1 MITEIS
7 RYVCEAAF
15 FGLYVFFCLTLLKP
29 RFSRTVCV
37 PVYTAIILCSCT
49 AAAILTLNGKGMAAL
64 TLLPLIAYLPFS
76 VCAFVLS
83 EGGISEGLAAF
94 SMAALASL
102 AASRIRM
109 VFLMTTDF
117 IPAKISALVEIA
129 LVLLL
134 AVFGADVA
142 LRYLRKPFRTCMSGS
157 NLSERR
163 NFSLLLPTAAFFLMI
178 FINFNS
184 GDVVSDIAV
193 LITVITALA
202 FFILASRLLIY
213 SAKIAEANA
222 REKFLAESLEQQKK
236 SFDSLLQSVDAGR
249 FYRHDMRHHLNVLS
263 GMARRDNSSE
273 IVDYIESL
281 NVTVEAASPALIC
294 KNPAVNALLADY
306 ITRAEKLSCRVKISA
321 NVPEEL
327 PFELP
332 DICVIFANALENALN
347 ACEKCPE
354 DKRYIDLLAEYSD
367 DSKLKIS
374 VKNSCAEAVE
384 LDGEGLPV
392 IKPRDDGHGLGL
404 RSVKKTVEKYDGF
417 ICCKYEN
424 GEFHFCA
431 EIFRAIPDSG
441 AVSSNLERNSGLIQK
456 SSKAVTAALALVI
469 CALGILN
476 FSPDT
481 AAALS
486 DVFPIRLKTL
496 SYGWGNNRLN
506 VRYPEF
512 TEENDVNSNAAEI
525 ANIANNAARDFVAEA
540 QGIFREYAMQKY
552 EGSVALDAGYRVYID
567 DNALLSAR
575 FFGTLNAGGSA
586 DFSRC
591 IVIDKVAGEQLSL
604 GDLFPGDFDYIAEIS
619 AEVLRQME
627 FRVEYQDAS
636 YFIPGGI
643 WSDDECFKEISPEQE
658 FFIDANG
665 QLVIVFDEYTVAA
678 GSEGSPEFVMPAEL
692 FAW

>member
-1 MITEIS
+1 MITEIT
-7 RYVCEAAF
+7 RYVSEAVF

-37 PVYTAIILCSCT
+37 PVYAAVILCSCG
-49 AAAILTLNGKGMAAL
+49 AAAALTLVGKGMAAL
-64 TLLPLIAYLPFS
+64 TLISLIAYLPFS
-76 VCAFVLS
+76 ICAFFLS

-94 SMAALASL
+94 SLSALASL

-109 VFLMTTDF
+109 FLPMTTLF
-117 IPAKISALVEIA
+117 IPAHITAVIETV

-134 AVFGADVA
+134 AIGGGDVA
-142 LRYLRKPFRTCMSGS
+142 LRYLRDPFRTCMEFA
-157 NLSERR
+157 ERR
-163 NFSLLLPTAAFFLMI
+163 HLSLLLPTAAFFLMI

-184 GDVVSDIAV
+184 TDSDIAV
-193 LITVITALA
+193 LITVITALV
-202 FFILASRLLIY
+202 FFIIASRLLIY
-213 SAKIAEANA
+213 SAKIAEADA
-222 REKFLAESLEQQKK
+222 REKLLAESLEQQKK
-236 SFDSLLQSVDAGR
+236 SFDRLLQSVDAGR

-281 NVTVEAASPALIC
+281 NISSEESAPELIC
-294 KNPAVNALLADY
+294 KNPAINAMLSDY
-306 ITRAEKLSCRVKISA
+306 ISRAEKLSCRVKTSV

-332 DICVIFANALENALN
+332 DVCVIFANALENALI

-354 DKRYIDLLAEYSD
+354 NERYIDLLAEYPD

-374 VKNSCAEAVE
+374 VKNSCAEEIE
-384 LDGEGLPV
+384 LDDEGLPV

-417 ICCKYEN
+417 IFCKFER

-431 EIFRAIPDSG
+431 EIFHTPNGGSKKDAAYGHGKKRPKAAS
-441 AVSSNLERNSGLIQK
+441 AV
-456 SSKAVTAALALVI
+456 LAFVI
-469 CALGILN
+469 CALGIVN
-476 FSPDT
+476 FSPNT

-486 DVFPIRLKTL
+486 DVFSVKLKTL
-496 SYGWGNNRLN
+496 SYGWGDNRFN
-506 VRYPEF
+506 VKYPEF
-512 TEENDVNSNAAEI
+512 SGESSPDSDT
-525 ANIANNAARDFVAEA
+525 ANIADIANTAARDFVAEA
-540 QGIFREYAMQKY
+540 QAIFREYAMRKY
-552 EGSVALDAGYRVYID
+552 EGNVALDAGYRVYID
-567 DNALLSAR
+567 DRELLSAR
-575 FFGTLNAGGSA
+575 FFGTLNIGGSA

-591 IVIDKVAGEQLSL
+591 VVIDKTTGQELSL
-604 GDLFPGDFDYIAEIS
+604 RDLFPDDFDYIAEIS

-627 FRVEYQDAS
+627 FRVEYQGAS

-678 GSEGSPEFVMPAEL
+678 GSEGAPEFIMPPEL
-692 FAW
+692 FTL

>member
-7 RYVCEAAF
+7 RYVSEAAF

-29 RFSRTVCV
+29 RFSRKVCV
-37 PVYTAIILCSCT
+37 PVYIAVVLCSCA

-64 TLLPLIAYLPFS
+64 TLMPLIAYLPFS
-76 VCAFVLS
+76 ICAFVLS

-94 SMAALASL
+94 SLASLASL

-109 VFLMTTDF
+109 AFLMSTLF
-117 IPAKISALVEIA
+117 IPANISAIIEIA

-134 AVFGADVA
+134 ALLGADVA
-142 LRYLRKPFRTCMSGS
+142 LRYIRAPFRTCMSGI

-163 NFSLLLPTAAFFLMI
+163 HLALLLPVSAFFLMI

-184 GDVVSDIAV
+184 SDSDIAV

-202 FFILASRLLIY
+202 FFIIASRLLIY
-213 SAKIAEANA
+213 SAKIAEADA
-222 REKFLAESLEQQKK
+222 REKLLAESLEQQKK

-281 NVTVEAASPALIC
+281 NGTAQAASSELIC
-294 KNPAVNALLADY
+294 KNPAINALLADY
-306 ITRAEKLSCRVKISA
+306 ITRAEKLSCHVKTSV

-332 DICVIFANALENALN
+332 DICVIFANAFENALI

-354 DKRYIDLLAEYSD
+354 NERYIDILAEYSD

-384 LDGEGLPV
+384 LDSEGLPV

-424 GEFHFCA
+424 SEFHFCA
-431 EIFRAIPDSG
+431 EIFRALLSDNNE
-441 AVSSNLERNSGLIQK
+441 SSKKDEAYVRVQK
-456 SSKAVTAALALVI
+456 SSKAASAALAFVV
-469 CALGILN
+469 CALGIVN

-481 AAALS
+481 ATALS
-486 DVFPIRLKTL
+486 DVFSIRLKTL
-496 SYGWGNNRLN
+496 SYGWGSTRLN
-506 VRYPEF
+506 VKYPEF
-512 TEENDVNSNAAEI
+512 TGESSPDSNIANAAEI
-525 ANIANNAARDFVAEA
+525 ANSAARDFVAEA
-540 QGIFREYAMQKY
+540 QAIFHEYALQKY
-552 EGSVALDAGYRVYID
+552 EGYVALDAGYRVYID

-591 IVIDKVAGEQLSL
+591 VVINKTTGEQLSL
-604 GDLFPGDFDYIAEIS
+604 GDLFPDDYDYIAEIS

-658 FFIDANG
+658 FYIDANG

-678 GSEGSPEFVMPAEL
+678 GSEGSPEFIMPAEL
-692 FAW
+692 FTW

>member
-1 MITEIS
+1 MITEIT
-7 RYVCEAAF
+7 RYVSEAVF

-37 PVYTAIILCSCT
+37 PVYAAVILCSCG
-49 AAAILTLNGKGMAAL
+49 AAAALTLVGKGMAAL
-64 TLLPLIAYLPFS
+64 TLMPLIAYLPFS
-76 VCAFVLS
+76 ICAFFLS

-94 SMAALASL
+94 SLSALASL

-109 VFLMTTDF
+109 VMPMTTLF
-117 IPAKISALVEIA
+117 IPAHITAVIETV

-134 AVFGADVA
+134 AVLVGDVA
-142 LRYLRKPFRTCMSGS
+142 LRYIRGPFRACMEFA
-157 NLSERR
+157 ERR
-163 NFSLLLPTAAFFLMI
+163 HLSLLLPTAAFFLMI

-184 GDVVSDIAV
+184 TDSDIAV

-202 FFILASRLLIY
+202 FFIVASRLLIY
-213 SAKIAEANA
+213 SARIAEAAA
-222 REKFLAESLEQQKK
+222 REKLLAESLEQQKK

-281 NVTVEAASPALIC
+281 NVTAKAASSELIC
-294 KNPAVNALLADY
+294 KNPAINALLADY
-306 ITRAEKLSCRVKISA
+306 VSRAEKLSCRVKTSVS
-321 NVPEEL
+321 VPDEL

-332 DICVIFANALENALN
+332 DVCVIFANALENALI

-354 DKRYIDLLAEYSD
+354 NERYLDLLAEYSD

-374 VKNSCAEAVE
+374 VKNSCAEEIE

-417 ICCKYEN
+417 IFCKFER

-431 EIFRAIPDSG
+431 EIFHTPNGGTKKDEAYGHGKKR
-441 AVSSNLERNSGLIQK
+441 
-456 SSKAVTAALALVI
+456 SKAASAVLALVV
-469 CALGILN
+469 CALGIVS
-476 FSPDT
+476 FSPNT

-486 DVFPIRLKTL
+486 DVFSIRLKTL
-496 SYGWGNNRLN
+496 SYGWGDNRLN
-506 VRYPEF
+506 VKYPEF
-512 TEENDVNSNAAEI
+512 TYETPADSNT
-525 ANIANNAARDFVAEA
+525 ANAANNAARDFVAEA
-540 QGIFREYAMQKY
+540 RAVFREYAMRKY
-552 EGSVALDAGYRVYID
+552 EGNVALDAGYRVYID
-567 DNALLSAR
+567 DRELLSAR
-575 FFGTLNAGGSA
+575 FFGTLNVGGSA

-591 IVIDKVAGEQLSL
+591 IVIDKTTGLELSL
-604 GDLFPGDFDYIAEIS
+604 GELFPDDFDYIAEIS

-627 FRVEYQDAS
+627 FRVEYQGAS

-643 WSDDECFKEISPEQE
+643 WSDDECFKTISAEQE
-658 FFIDANG
+658 FYIDANG
-665 QLVIVFDEYTVAA
+665 QLVIVFDEYTVAP
-678 GSEGSPEFVMPAEL
+678 GSEGAPEFTMPTEL
-692 FAW
+692 FRW

>member
-1 MITEIS
+1 MITEIT
-7 RYVCEAAF
+7 RYVSEAVF

-37 PVYTAIILCSCT
+37 PVYAAVILCSCG
-49 AAAILTLNGKGMAAL
+49 AAAALTLVGKGMAAL
-64 TLLPLIAYLPFS
+64 TLMPLIAYLPFS
-76 VCAFVLS
+76 ICAFFLS

-94 SMAALASL
+94 SLSALASL

-109 VFLMTTDF
+109 VMPMTTLF
-117 IPAKISALVEIA
+117 IPAHITAVIETV

-134 AVFGADVA
+134 AVLVGDVA
-142 LRYLRKPFRTCMSGS
+142 LRYIRGPFRACMEFA
-157 NLSERR
+157 ERR
-163 NFSLLLPTAAFFLMI
+163 HLSLLLPTAAFFLMI

-184 GDVVSDIAV
+184 TDSDIAV

-202 FFILASRLLIY
+202 FFIVASRLLIY
-213 SAKIAEANA
+213 SARIAEAAA
-222 REKFLAESLEQQKK
+222 REKLLAESLEQQKK

-281 NVTVEAASPALIC
+281 NVTAKAASSELIC
-294 KNPAVNALLADY
+294 KNPAINALLADY
-306 ITRAEKLSCRVKISA
+306 VSRAEKLSCRVKTSVS
-321 NVPEEL
+321 VPDEL

-332 DICVIFANALENALN
+332 DVCVIFANALENALI

-354 DKRYIDLLAEYSD
+354 NERYLDLLAEYSD

-374 VKNSCAEAVE
+374 VKNSCAEEIE

-417 ICCKYEN
+417 IFCKFER

-431 EIFRAIPDSG
+431 EIFHTPNGGTKKDEAYGHGKR
-441 AVSSNLERNSGLIQK
+441 R
-456 SSKAVTAALALVI
+456 SKAASAVLALVV
-469 CALGILN
+469 CALGIVS
-476 FSPDT
+476 FSPNT

-486 DVFPIRLKTL
+486 DVFSIRLKTL
-496 SYGWGNNRLN
+496 SYGWGDNRLN
-506 VRYPEF
+506 VKYPEF
-512 TEENDVNSNAAEI
+512 TYETPADSNT
-525 ANIANNAARDFVAEA
+525 ANAANNAARDFVAEA
-540 QGIFREYAMQKY
+540 RAVFREYAMRKY
-552 EGSVALDAGYRVYID
+552 EGNVALDAGYRVYID
-567 DNALLSAR
+567 DRELLSAR
-575 FFGTLNAGGSA
+575 FFGTLNVGGSA

-591 IVIDKVAGEQLSL
+591 IVIDKTTGLELSL
-604 GDLFPGDFDYIAEIS
+604 GELFPDDFDYIAEIS

-627 FRVEYQDAS
+627 FRVEYQGAS

-643 WSDDECFKEISPEQE
+643 WSDDECFKTISAEQE
-658 FFIDANG
+658 FYIDANG

-678 GSEGSPEFVMPAEL
+678 GSEGAPEFTMPTEL
-692 FAW
+692 FRW